1 MDPNESFSTEHLLE
15 ESSFK
20 PIRPEEYASLGIDP
34 ADIVLGTFPSLKHPS
49 QLQSRFGGNAYGLGL
64 FEIYDR
70 LDDDDVEFLQSID
83 LDNPE
88 DIRKNF
94 KRINQ
99 IYKRIGLLI
108 RFSSLGRPYYLIP
121 FHILSNTLAHI
132 RSRVYQIG
140 RVIEYHSKKKFL
152 KEHSTI
158 GIIGQ
163 QDDLVINE
171 IILAFKDHEFIVIDS
186 IDTLINLNIT
196 FDLILFTSDIYEI
209 ILFEKFSALSREM
222 LSRRRLDQY
231 AIYIL
236 AHVYRLLK
244 DNGEIFIIAK
254 YHTEKTNRTTE
265 VTLRTLRELKKFALF
280 THIFKTKKRYKF
292 NGSKSLI
299 NISDFQNYLSGLYI
313 EQEVLDHLTK
323 GKPID
328 EISVEEI
335 ETLPYFDFE
344 FAEPALL
351 RNQAKNWE
359 RTVSI
364 FFDKIFLKPL
374 VPDYVAEDWAERFSC
389 KDYAP
394 DYLINYLGQ
403 KKVIEPEIAK
413 IVEEVSESRLIGCQ
427 TELLADYRDSF
438 EYVLRTL
445 RVLDKLK
452 KGKYKG
458 SPQIYIDRLRQP
470 LENKARRHPALNDAL
485 KLIQKINR
493 LKKIREYLNPDGIE
507 GSRTR
512 VLKNLPYLRFFGFSH
527 HELREIALI
536 VLSHSAMGRVISGK
550 MNEKA
555 LKPLSDLARPL
566 EPKQAVNLLRYCRLM
581 TMAETEAARQSPM
594 PSEQLLELFE
604 LYEYTVRIVT
614 NRELDWD
621 RLLDEKIT
629 SMGGIKSKIVRKSL
643 KMMNHFEFMENWQ
656 ELCHKGPMEKEV
668 LADYDPKRT
677 LRIENAIQFVE
688 TLEEFESAYLKS
700 DPIQAPEFYRK
711 FFGIE
716 FHGTGHLF
724 QRMESRLVYILLW
737 ISVHITRNEIVNFN
751 PILADL
757 ETADAE
763 KRVRRVE
770 KEVRT
775 INTQYLSPAFLRQ
788 FSRQLY
794 LAKTSFV
801 IGTGFQ
807 FRVNER
813 FHSLEISYIDIERD
827 TRELQVLAAQLE
839 GSYLS
844 NIPLE
849 ELEALDALFSNI
861 ESFCQSHQRITEQ
874 NETQALQLPARQR
887 RWFSRAEELKENL
900 RSNFLKNIFKPDE
913 VYTNLD
919 LLHQYAPHLL
929 AFVLPELTALEKA
942 DLSGHIYLKSP
953 ILHYIIATTKKLQA
967 LFTHQKEAFHD
978 VSVLH
983 KLAKKEFGPMATGI
997 IGTSEPQIEE
1007 LERTV
1012 ARIGEN
1018 RPVFRAL
1025 VKAFIMQDIGR
1036 IPELREKYHGLINP
1050 GDLGDAGAYILSHEP
1065 LDQRYGMDTEE
1076 LNALIFL
1083 VRHHS
1088 LLHHIL
1094 RGEFS
1099 FLAIR
1104 HVLQTGDPLIFDAFF
1119 VLSFIM
1125 LSAIREDLLLE
1136 DLADWMFRTRT
1147 LCHEILDG
1155 KTTLSQAV
1163 EERFAL
1169 RGGIFFALEEYQQ
1182 TGLTEETTPWDYL
1195 ESTRWEKLPKTKR
1208 VSAGKM
1214 IFSVE
1219 RILRLR
1225 GIRYVEFIDIAN
1237 LVLKTPLEYIYK
1249 RHKFTS
1255 IGYATFERESFEALR
1270 IYNTLQTLPES
1281 LRHFLLNH
1289 LVDDEIRIFWYERV
1303 SNFLSYDN
1311 QIKLLTLALLVAK
1324 RAFPQKK
1331 PLFLNFYPVSRTID
1345 KRYEALNDYLHSI
1358 SIEKIWNDRQ
1368 GLERLL
1374 TSKTDLILRKQ
1385 EFPNTLS
1392 VDFRDQL
1399 DTEEK
1404 IAYMQSID
1412 KIDQLKDYFHYSL
1425 RSLRRYPFQTDDYEL
1440 SLERSY
1446 EKRLTEITDMLV
1458 HQADRQMT
1466 LCHDFGEM
1474 HAIFRDLAD
1483 RSWEI
1488 GLLEEQKQ
1496 RLNDLYELRKDNLR
1510 REKLTEIENI
1520 LLTIHNPEDLVD
1532 YWNSIKSFLK
1542 KNRDFIG
1549 KEFEYLIARKF
1560 DQALGSMPSSN
1571 EP

>member
-1 MDPNESFSTEHLLE
+1 MDPNESLSTEHLLE

-20 PIRPEEYASLGIDP
+20 PIRPEEYASLGVDP
-34 ADIVLGTFPSLKHPS
+34 ADILLGTFPSLKHPS

-70 LDDDDVEFLQSID
+70 LDDEDIEFLQSID
-83 LDNPE
+83 LDNTE
-88 DIRKNF
+88 DIRNNF

-108 RFSSLGRPYYLIP
+108 RFSGFGRPYYLIP

-132 RSRVYQIG
+132 RSRVYQISKI
-140 RVIEYHSKKKFL
+140 IEYHSKKFL
-152 KEHSTI
+152 KEHSAI

-163 QDDLVINE
+163 QDDLVVNE
-171 IILAFKDHEFIVIDS
+171 ISLTFKDHEFIVIDS
-186 IDTLINLNIT
+186 IDTMVNINTT
-196 FDLILFTSDIYEI
+196 FDLIIFTSDIYEI
-209 ILFEKFSALSREM
+209 ILFEKFSTLSREI
-222 LSRRRLDQY
+222 LSRKRIDQY
-231 AIYIL
+231 AIYVLI
-236 AHVYRLLK
+236 HVYRLLK

-254 YHTEKTNRTTE
+254 YHTEKTSRTTE
-265 VTLRTLRELKKFALF
+265 VNFKTLREIKKFALF

-292 NGSKSLI
+292 NGSK
-299 NISDFQNYLSGLYI
+299 NAVNVSDFQNYLSGLYI
-313 EQEVLDHLTK
+313 EQEVLDQLTK

-328 EISVEEI
+328 EISIEEI
-335 ETLPYFDFE
+335 ENLPYFDFE

-351 RNQAKNWE
+351 RNQSRNWE

-364 FFDKIFLKPL
+364 FFDKIFLEPL
-374 VPDYVAEDWAERFSC
+374 VPEYVAEDWAERFTC
-389 KDYAP
+389 KDYEP

-413 IVEEVSESRLIGCQ
+413 VLEEVSESRLIGCQ

-470 LENKARRHPALNDAL
+470 LENKARRYPALNDAL

-493 LKKIREYLNPDGIE
+493 LKKVREFLNPEGIE

-512 VLKNLPYLRFFGFSH
+512 VLKNLPYLRFFGFSRN
-527 HELREIALI
+527 ELREIALI

-555 LKPLSDLARPL
+555 LKPLSDLARTF

-614 NRELDWD
+614 NRDLDWD

-668 LADYDPKRT
+668 LADYDPKKIS
-677 LRIENAIQFVE
+677 RIENAIQFVE
-688 TLEEFESAYLKS
+688 TLEEFESAYLRS

-724 QRMESRLVYILLW
+724 QRMGSRLVYLLLW
-737 ISVHITRNEIVNFN
+737 ISVHITRNEIINFN

-775 INTQYLSPAFLRQ
+775 INTQYLSLAFLHQ
-788 FSRQLY
+788 FNRQLY
-794 LAKTSFV
+794 LAKASFV

-813 FHSLEISYIDIERD
+813 LHTLELSYIDLDQD
-827 TRELQVLAAQLE
+827 TRELRVLASKLE
-839 GSYLS
+839 GTSLS

-849 ELEALDALFSNI
+849 ELSALDALFFNI

-874 NETQALQLPARQR
+874 SESQSLHLPARQS
-887 RWFSRAEELKENL
+887 RWFKRAEELKEKL
-900 RSNFLKNIFKPDE
+900 RANFLKSIFKPDE

-919 LLHQYAPHLL
+919 LLHQHAPHLL
-929 AFVLPELTALEKA
+929 AFALPELTALEKV

-967 LFTHQKEAFHD
+967 LFTHQKEGFHD
-978 VSVLH
+978 LSVLH

-997 IGTSEPQIEE
+997 IGTSESQIEE

-1012 ARIGEN
+1012 ARIAEN
-1018 RPVFRAL
+1018 RPVFNAL

-1050 GDLGDAGAYILSHEP
+1050 GDLGDAGAYFLAHEP
-1065 LDQRYGMDTEE
+1065 LDERYGMAPQE
-1076 LNALIFL
+1076 LDALIFL

-1099 FLAIR
+1099 FPAIL
-1104 HVLQTGDPLIFDAFF
+1104 HVLKTRDPLIFDAFF

-1136 DLADWMFRTRT
+1136 DLADWMFRTRS
-1147 LCHEILDG
+1147 LCHEILQG
-1155 KTTLSQAV
+1155 KITLSQAM
-1163 EERFAL
+1163 EDRFAL

-1225 GIRYVEFIDIAN
+1225 GIRYVEFVDIAN
-1237 LVLKTPLEYIYK
+1237 LILKTPLEYVYK

-1255 IGYATFERESFEALR
+1255 IGYATFEREAFEALR
-1270 IYNTLQTLPES
+1270 IYNTLQALPES

-1289 LVDDEIRIFWYERV
+1289 LVEDEIRIFWYERV

-1311 QIKLLTLALLVAK
+1311 QIKLLALVILVA
-1324 RAFPQKK
+1324 RRTFAQKN
-1331 PLFLNFYPVSRTID
+1331 PIFLNFFPVSQTIE
-1345 KRYEALNDYLHSI
+1345 KRYEAVNDYLHSI
-1358 SIEKIWNDRQ
+1358 SLEKIWNDKQ
-1368 GLERLL
+1368 QLERLV
-1374 TSKTDLILRKQ
+1374 SSNTDLIIRKQ
-1385 EFPNTLS
+1385 DFPNTLC
-1392 VDFRDQL
+1392 VDFKDQL
-1399 DTEEK
+1399 DIEEK
-1404 IAYMQSID
+1404 ITYMQGID

-1440 SLERSY
+1440 RLERSY
-1446 EKRLTEITDMLV
+1446 EKRLTEITDMLLQ
-1458 HQADRQMT
+1458 QADRQMT

-1474 HAIFRDLAD
+1474 HAIFCDLAG
-1483 RSWEI
+1483 RSWEL

-1510 REKLTEIENI
+1510 REKLTEIESI
-1520 LLTIHNPEDLVD
+1520 LRTIHNGEDLLD

-1542 KNRDFIG
+1542 KNRDFMG

-1560 DQALGSMPSSN
+1560 DQALEDMPSSN
-1571 EP
+1571 ES